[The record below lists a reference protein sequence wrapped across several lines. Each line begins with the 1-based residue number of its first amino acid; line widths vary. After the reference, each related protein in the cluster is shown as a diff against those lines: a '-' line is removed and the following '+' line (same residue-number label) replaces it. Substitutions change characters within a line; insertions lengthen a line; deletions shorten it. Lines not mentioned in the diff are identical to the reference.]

1 MSQPDETPAD
11 PRSAAAAGEPPAP
24 TRMIRREQQIGY
36 VLAGVSAAAAV
47 SIAAIGGNLLVG
59 ALEAGAT
66 VLLLLAVRRGHR
78 ILTAAAGFL
87 GGLAFTVVFPIELAF
102 LAFSGYL
109 MMRTSNAQ
117 AKVRRSQPRLS
128 PAERRA
134 AADARAAARR
144 RRRSGDPAPEA
155 SVKTP
160 AANRR
165 YTPPK
170 SKATRRR

>member
-1 MSQPDETPAD
+1 MSPPDETPTDRAAPGAD
-11 PRSAAAAGEPPAP
+11 ELPVP

-36 VLAGVSAAAAV
+36 VLAGVSAAGAV
-47 SIAAIGGNLLVG
+47 SVTAVSGNFLLGG
-59 ALEAGAT
+59 LEAAAT
-66 VLLLLAVRRGHR
+66 VLLLFAVRRGHR

-87 GGLAFTVVFPIELAF
+87 GGLTFTVVFPLELAF
-102 LAFSGYL
+102 LAYSGYL

-117 AKVRRSQPRLS
+117 AKLRRSQPRMT

-134 AADARAAARR
+134 ATDARAAARR
-144 RRRSGDPAPEA
+144 RRRSGDATPET

>member
-11 PRSAAAAGEPPAP
+11 RASPAGGELPVP

-36 VLAGVSAAAAV
+36 VLAGVSAAGAV
-47 SIAAIGGNLLVG
+47 SVAVVSGNLLIA
-59 ALEAGAT
+59 ALEAAAT

-78 ILTAAAGFL
+78 ILTAAAGFV
-87 GGLAFTVVFPIELAF
+87 GGLTFTFVFPLELAF

-117 AKVRRSQPRLS
+117 AKVRRSQPRMT

-144 RRRSGDPAPEA
+144 RRRSGDTAPEA